1 MNMHEILSHC
11 DHTLLSP
18 AATWEEIRKICDE
31 GMEYQTASV
40 CIPPCFVKRA
50 KEYVKDRLKICTV
63 VGFPNGDST
72 TAVKCFEAEEA
83 IGNGADE
90 IDTVIHVGALKE
102 GNANEILEELCA
114 LRRVCHGKILKV
126 IIEACLLTEQEK
138 KQMCEIVTR
147 AGADYI
153 KTSTGF
159 SKGGATR
166 EDVAL
171 MVANVGDGVKVKA
184 AGGISTLQDAI
195 DFLRL
200 GADRLGSSRI
210 VRLAQKQDEE
220 NIGGY

>member
-1 MNMHEILSHC
+1 MHEILSHC

-114 LRRVCHGKILKV
+114 LRRVCRGKILKV